1 MSRFS
6 WHKSIVIKAA
16 AISALAVSLAT
27 YAAIVVNRR
36 DDVRRFEERR
46 YAEVEMV
53 LQAAIDPRFQT
64 KAEEIARVA
73 ERLVVIEA
81 IKGGAL
87 FDESGHALQVF
98 GERPLTDFQAVMQT
112 GRQIFLTRDAN
123 RIEF

>member
-64 KAEEIARVA
+64 DRKS
-73 ERLVVIEA
+73 VV
-81 IKGGAL
+81 
-87 FDESGHALQVF
+87 
-98 GERPLTDFQAVMQT
+98 
-112 GRQIFLTRDAN
+112 
-123 RIEF
+123 